1 MGKLNGKVALI
12 TGAGSGFG
20 KAMALRFAK
29 EDAKIVVADLASDQ
43 GEKTVNMIRESG
55 GEAISIQADVAQAED
70 VKRMVKAAVATFGKL
85 DILCN
90 NAGIVGEGK
99 LTEITEEQWQ
109 KTIAIDLT
117 GVWLGMKYGIPEML
131 KTGGGAVVNTAS
143 IAGFSV
149 LSGVPADYSAAKAG
163 VIMLTKTAAVEFAP
177 KIRVNCICPGHCLT
191 KMTEQWMTTATPEA
205 VAEINAMSPLGR
217 MGTAEEVAQ
226 AALFLACDE
235 TSSYITGESLVV
247 DGGHTVVSRGEIE
260 L

>member
-1 MGKLNGKVALI
+1 MGRLNGKVALI

-43 GEKTVNMIRESG
+43 GEKTVNIIRESS

-90 NAGIVGEGK
+90 NAGICGEGK
-99 LTEITEEQWQ
+99 LIEITEEQWQ

-149 LSGVPADYSAAKAG
+149 LSGVPVDYNVAKAG

-177 KIRVNCICPGHCLT
+177 NIRVNCICPGHCLT
-191 KMTEQWMTTATPEA
+191 EMTEQWMTTATPET

-247 DGGHTVVSRGEIE
+247 DGGHTAVSRGEIE

>member
-43 GEKTVNMIRESG
+43 GEKTVNMIREGG
-55 GEAISIQADVAQAED
+55 GEAVSIQADVARAED

-90 NAGIVGEGK
+90 NAGICGEGK

-131 KTGGGAVVNTAS
+131 KTGGGVVVNTAS

-149 LSGVPADYSAAKAG
+149 LSGVPADYNAAKAG
-163 VIMLTKTAAVEFAP
+163 VVMLTKTAAVEFAP
-177 KIRVNCICPGHCLT
+177 RIRVNCICPGHCLT
-191 KMTEQWMTTATPEA
+191 EMTEQWMATATPET